1 MKAAAILLVALALAA
16 RCGGQE
22 PPSPLPA
29 PPPGRTEHHRI
40 LHLIPTYDV
49 TSTSV
54 PYHPLSAKQK
64 FGLMTDR
71 VFDRFTLARG
81 VVNGAFNQALD
92 TPSYGQGWDAYG
104 ARVGASIGDASFHD
118 LFSSAVFPSLFRQ
131 DPRYFRSGQG
141 KGSRRFWYAVSRVFL
156 TRNDSGRAAPNVSQ
170 WAGSLAAAGLSNV
183 YYPARDRTAGQTLSR
198 AGEAIGIDAGV
209 NVLKEFWPDLHRKFR
224 HRKR

>member
-1 MKAAAILLVALALAA
+1 MKAAAILLMALATSAPLS
-16 RCGGQE
+16 GQQ
-22 PPSPLPA
+22 PPAPLPQ

-49 TSTSV
+49 TSTAV
-54 PYHPLSAKQK
+54 PYQPLSVKQK
-64 FGLMTDR
+64 FGLMSDR
-71 VFDRFTLARG
+71 VFDRFTLVKG

-118 LFSSAVFPSLFRQ
+118 FFSSAVFPSLFRQ
-131 DPRYFRSGQG
+131 DPRYFRRGQG
-141 KGSRRFWYAVSRVFL
+141 KGSRRFWYAVSRVFE
-156 TRNDSGRAAPNVSQ
+156 TRNDSGGTFANLSE
-170 WAGSLAAAGLSNV
+170 WTGSLAAAGLSNA

-209 NVLKEFWPDLHRKFR
+209 NVLKEFWPDLHKKLRK
-224 HRKR
+224 HKR